1 MRSLDLVIVGGG
13 VAGLTA
19 AATAAPWGLTVL
31 LIEHLA
37 PGGQIATVE
46 RIRNFPGFPEGIGG
60 HEIGPMLL
68 QQAEEAGTEF
78 LFDTVERVTR
88 DGEDFLI
95 ACTGEELR
103 AGAVILAAGSSRRG
117 LGVPGEKELEGRGV
131 SHCAS
136 CDGHFFRGQT
146 VVVAGGGDSA
156 FDEAEILAQH
166 AAEVVIVHDR
176 PVPTA
181 QPATVVRVTALP
193 NVRTIPQSAVVAV
206 EGSDKVE
213 RVVLAGA
220 GATSLSAAGLFVYVG
235 LDPNGSLVSD
245 LVSLDL
251 RGAIVADTSFQSA
264 SPGLFIA
271 GDIRSGATALLASIA
286 GDGAAAALAAVR
298 YLQHPD
304 AGEIA

>member
-1 MRSLDLVIVGGG
+1 MRSVDLVIVGGG

-19 AATAAPWGLTVL
+19 AATAAPWGLNVL

-68 QQAEEAGTEF
+68 QQAEEAGAEF
-78 LFDTVERVTR
+78 LFDTVERVAR
-88 DGEDFLI
+88 DGDDFLI
-95 ACTGEELR
+95 ACSGEELR
-103 AGAVILAAGSSRRG
+103 ARSVILAAGSRRRA
-117 LGVPGEKELEGRGV
+117 LGVPGEKDLEGRGV

-146 VVVAGGGDSA
+146 IVVAGGGDSA

-176 PVPTA
+176 AIPTA
-181 QPATVVRVTALP
+181 QPATVARLAALP
-193 NVRTIPQSAVVAV
+193 NVRIVPQSTVSAI
-206 EGSDKVE
+206 EGTSQVE
-213 RVVLAGA
+213 RVVLDGA
-220 GATSLSAAGLFVYVG
+220 GATSLPAAGLFVYVG
-235 LDPNGSLVSD
+235 LDPNGALVSD
-245 LVSLDL
+245 LVELD
-251 RGAIVADTSFQSA
+251 RRQAIVADAAFQSA
-264 SPGLFIA
+264 TPGLFTA

-298 YLQHPD
+298 YLQ
-304 AGEIA
+304 ARAARETA